1 MPESTLHSPLPPQ
14 AVQTVQAALHA
25 IPMNA
30 TVGVTITDVGVG
42 WATGEC
48 PDTPAY
54 HNHLGTIHAGAQ
66 FLLAEA
72 TSGAAFAGAFAA
84 HIAGAVPLI
93 ERLDTHYVGRAR
105 GGLSARAEARAGDL
119 AAALEAYATDG
130 KARLTVAVSVRDGEN
145 KEVMRAV
152 AHWYLRSMATLRG
165 N

>member
-1 MPESTLHSPLPPQ
+1 MPESTLHPTLSPQ
-14 AVQTVQAALHA
+14 AVQIVQSALHA

-42 WATGEC
+42 WAAGEC
-48 PDTPAY
+48 ADTPAF

-84 HIAGAVPLI
+84 HIAEAVPLI

-105 GGLSARAEARAGDL
+105 GNLSARAQARAGEL
-119 AAALEAYATDG
+119 PAALEAYARDG
-130 KARLTVAVSVRDGEN
+130 KARLTVDVTVHDSEN
-145 KEVMRAV
+145 RAVMRAV

>member
-1 MPESTLHSPLPPQ
+1 MPESTLPVPLPPQ
-14 AVQTVQAALHA
+14 AVQAVQAALHA

-48 PDTPAY
+48 RDTPAY
-54 HNHLGTIHAGAQ
+54 HNHLGTVHAGAQ

-105 GGLSARAEARAGDL
+105 GGLSASAQARAEEL
-119 AAALEAYATDG
+119 PAALEAYAKDG
-130 KARLTVAVSVRDGEN
+130 KARLTVDVSVRDAED
-145 KEVMRAV
+145 KAVMRAV

>member
-1 MPESTLHSPLPPQ
+1 MSQSTHQFPLPPQ
-14 AVQTVQAALHA
+14 AVQAIQAALHA

-30 TVGVTITDVGVG
+30 TVGVTITDVGLG

-54 HNHLGTIHAGAQ
+54 HNHLGTVHAGAQ

-84 HIAGAVPLI
+84 HIAGSVPLI
-93 ERLDTHYVGRAR
+93 ERLDTHYVSRAR
-105 GGLSARAEARAGDL
+105 GSLRARAEARADEL
-119 AAALEAYATDG
+119 SAALDAFAAED
-130 KARLTVAVSVRDGEN
+130 KARLVIDVSVHDGED

-152 AHWYLRSMATLRG
+152 AHWYLRSRATMRG
-165 N
+165 D

>member
-1 MPESTLHSPLPPQ
+1 MPESTLSTPLPPQ
-14 AVQTVQAALHA
+14 AVQAVQAALHA

-30 TVGVTITDVGVG
+30 TVGVIITDVGVG

-48 PDTPAY
+48 ADTPAF

-84 HIAGAVPLI
+84 QIAGGVPLI

-105 GGLSARAEARAGDL
+105 GGLSATAQARAEEL
-119 AAALEAYATDG
+119 PVALEAYARDG
-130 KARLTVAVSVRDGEN
+130 KARLTVDVTVRDGEN
-145 KEVMRAV
+145 KTVMRAV
-152 AHWYLRSMATLRG
+152 AQWYLRSMATLRG

>member
-1 MPESTLHSPLPPQ
+1 MPQPTLQTPLPPQ
-14 AVQTVQAALHA
+14 AVQTVKAALHA
-25 IPMNA
+25 IPMNT

-48 PDTPAY
+48 PDTPAF

-72 TSGAAFAGAFAA
+72 ASGAAFGGAFAA
-84 HIAGAVPLI
+84 QLGGAVPLI
-93 ERLDTHYVGRAR
+93 ERLDTHYVGRAH
-105 GGLSARAEARAGDL
+105 GGLTARAEARAEDL
-119 AAALEAYATDG
+119 SAAVEAYATEG
-130 KARLTVAVSVRDGEN
+130 RARLVINVIVRDGEN

-152 AHWYLRSMATLRG
+152 AHWYLRSLATMRG